1 MIMSDAAEMLLRV
14 SDQHR
19 LHWQW
24 TQNITGPSREY
35 HAFHSPQN
43 LRPPGRLPPPGDPDS
58 PAFRAESGNVPCFDD
73 DDRSLR
79 GLSRLGI
86 CGHLMHQDELG

>member
-1 MIMSDAAEMLLRV
+1 MIMSDALAAEMLLRV

-58 PAFRAESGNVPCFDD
+58 PAFRAELEWGNCSPGTSQPDKVF
-73 DDRSLR
+73 R
-79 GLSRLGI
+79 
-86 CGHLMHQDELG
+86 

>member
-24 TQNITGPSREY
+24 TQNIIGPSREY
-35 HAFHSPQN
+35 HAIHSRQN
-43 LRPPGRLPPPGDPDS
+43 LRPQAAAPGTPIPRRFPGVPGRIGK
-58 PAFRAESGNVPCFDD
+58 
-73 DDRSLR
+73 RSLFR
-79 GLSRLGI
+79 
-86 CGHLMHQDELG
+86 